1 MAETILIIDD
11 QQNLRAMLKDYFS
24 EQGYRVVTAKD
35 GQEGLFVARY
45 ENPDL
50 ILLDIMMPKLDG
62 YQFLQ
67 AFRKESQIPVI
78 VLTAK
83 TEEADTVQGL
93 ELGAD
98 DYVLKPF
105 RMRELAA
112 RVRVALR
119 RANPNTEAE
128 EILKAGNI
136 ILNVTTHSVSAN
148 NQTVLLTPIEFE
160 LLSIFLRSP
169 NKVFT
174 RADLVDQLFEIGF
187 MGLES
192 TLNVHIRNLRAK
204 VEEDPANPS
213 LITTVF
219 GVGYRLN
226 K

>member
-1 MAETILIIDD
+1 
-11 QQNLRAMLKDYFS
+11 MLKDYFS

-67 AFRKESQIPVI
+67 AFRKENQIPVI

>member
-1 MAETILIIDD
+1 MASTILIIDD
-11 QQNLRAMLKDYFS
+11 QDNLRTLLKDYFS

-35 GQEGLFVARY
+35 GQEGLFIARY

-62 YQFLQ
+62 YQFLE

-83 TEEADTVQGL
+83 TEESDTVHGL

-119 RANPNTEAE
+119 RSNPNTEAE
-128 EILKAGNI
+128 EILKAGDV
-136 ILNVTTHSVSAN
+136 ILNVTTHTVSVN
-148 NQTVLLTPIEFE
+148 KQTVLLTPIEFE
-160 LLSIFLRSP
+160 LLSILMRSP

-204 VEEDPANPS
+204 VEKDPSTPS

>member
-11 QQNLRAMLKDYFS
+11 QQNLRNLLKDYFS

-62 YQFLQ
+62 YQFLE

-83 TEEADTVQGL
+83 TEESDTVQGL